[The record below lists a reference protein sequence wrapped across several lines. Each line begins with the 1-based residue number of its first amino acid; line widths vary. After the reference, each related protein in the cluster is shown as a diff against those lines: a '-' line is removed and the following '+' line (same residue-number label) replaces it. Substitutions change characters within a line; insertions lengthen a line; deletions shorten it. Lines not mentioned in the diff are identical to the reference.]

1 MDESAFWTEE
11 KLRRD
16 LARYSKWLGRLGFTP
31 GTSGNLSVRLDRHR
45 LLVTPTGMSKSSL
58 KAADMVIVDMNGSL
72 LAGTRKVTSEVSM
85 HLAVYHYRADVTAVV
100 HSHPPIATAF
110 ACSGKALDEMLCQE
124 AVMTLGVVPL
134 AEYATTGTDEVA
146 ASLVPYVAGHDA
158 ILLANHGVVSY
169 GSTLEDAFLKMET
182 VEHLAQVALVAHQLG
197 SAQPLGVKQVQQL
210 HAARAKYLRN
220 AGEAAVGV
228 LAEERA
234 EARL

>member
-1 MDESAFWTEE
+1 LDESAFWTEE

-146 ASLVPYVAGHDA
+146 ASLWQRSGLVFDA
-158 ILLANHGVVSY
+158 ALG
-169 GSTLEDAFLKMET
+169 EDAFL
-182 VEHLAQVALVAHQLG
+182 VGVFDFAHFGYGVGDFYQLWVGVA
-197 SAQPLGVKQVQQL
+197 
-210 HAARAKYLRN
+210 
-220 AGEAAVGV
+220 AGEDDVDHFGAFEQRSWLLTPGSNMP
-228 LAEERA
+228 
-234 EARL
+234 